1 MSIVKELWIDNRTQ
15 RIEDTV
21 DRKVDNMNEDSL
33 VEYVQTNLKDY
44 YNNVASEEEVEVFI
58 MEYWKPKLLN

>member
-1 MSIVKELWIDNRTQ
+1 MPSIVKELWVDNRTQ

-33 VEYVQTNLKDY
+33 IEYVKTSLKDY
-44 YNNVASEEEVEVFI
+44 YNNVASEEEIDEFLKVN
-58 MEYWKPKLLN
+58 EYLPL

>member
-1 MSIVKELWIDNRTQ
+1 MPSIVKELWIDNRTQ

-33 VEYVQTNLKDY
+33 IEYTKTSLKDY
-44 YNNVASEEEVEVFI
+44 YNNVASEEEIDEFLKVN
-58 MEYWKPKLLN
+58 EYLPF

>member
-1 MSIVKELWIDNRTQ
+1 MPSIVKELWVDNRTQ

-33 VEYVQTNLKDY
+33 IEYVKTSLKDY
-44 YNNVASEEEVEVFI
+44 YNNVASEEEIDEFLKVN
-58 MEYWKPKLLN
+58 EYLPF

>member
-1 MSIVKELWIDNRTQ
+1 MSIVKEIWVDNRIQ

-33 VEYVQTNLKDY
+33 IEYTKTSLKDY
-44 YNNVASEEEVEVFI
+44 YNNVASEEEIDEFLKVN
-58 MEYWKPKLLN
+58 EYLPF

>member
-33 VEYVQTNLKDY
+33 GEYTKTSMKDY
-44 YNNVASEEEVEVFI
+44 YVNVASQEEREEFLR
-58 MEYWKPKLLN
+58 EYEDLPF

>member
-1 MSIVKELWIDNRTQ
+1 MPSIVKELWVDNRTQ

-33 VEYVQTNLKDY
+33 IEYVKTSLKDY
-44 YNNVASEEEVEVFI
+44 YNNVASEEEIDEVLKVN
-58 MEYWKPKLLN
+58 EYLPF

>member
-1 MSIVKELWIDNRTQ
+1 MPSIVKELWVDNRPQ

-33 VEYVQTNLKDY
+33 IEYVKTSLKDY
-44 YNNVASEEEVEVFI
+44 YNNVASEEEIDEFLKVN
-58 MEYWKPKLLN
+58 EYLPF

>member
-1 MSIVKELWIDNRTQ
+1 MPSIVKELWVDNRTQ

-33 VEYVQTNLKDY
+33 IEYVKTSLKDY
-44 YNNVASEEEVEVFI
+44 YNNVASEEEVDLFLKEN
-58 MEYWKPKLLN
+58 EYLPF

>member
-33 VEYVQTNLKDY
+33 IEYVKTSLKDY
-44 YNNVASEEEVEVFI
+44 YNNVASEEEIDEFLKVN
-58 MEYWKPKLLN
+58 EYLPF

>member
-1 MSIVKELWIDNRTQ
+1 MPSIVKELWVDNRTQ

-33 VEYVQTNLKDY
+33 IEYTKTSLKDY
-44 YNNVASEEEVEVFI
+44 YNNVASEEEIDEFLKVN
-58 MEYWKPKLLN
+58 EYLPF

>member
-1 MSIVKELWIDNRTQ
+1 MSIVKELWVDNRTQ

-33 VEYVQTNLKDY
+33 IEYVKTSLKDY
-44 YNNVASEEEVEVFI
+44 YNNVASEEEIDEFLKVN
-58 MEYWKPKLLN
+58 EYLPF

>member
-1 MSIVKELWIDNRTQ
+1 MGIVKELWVDERTQ

-33 VEYVQTNLKDY
+33 IEYTKISLKDY
-44 YNNVASEEEVEVFI
+44 YNNVASEEEIDEFLKVN
-58 MEYWKPKLLN
+58 EYLPF

>member
-1 MSIVKELWIDNRTQ
+1 MPSIVKEIWVDNRTQ

-33 VEYVQTNLKDY
+33 IEYTKTSLKDY
-44 YNNVASEEEVEVFI
+44 YNNVASEEEIDEFLKVN
-58 MEYWKPKLLN
+58 EYLPF

>member
-1 MSIVKELWIDNRTQ
+1 MPSIVKELWVDNRTQ

-33 VEYVQTNLKDY
+33 IEYVKTSLKDY
-44 YNNVASEEEVEVFI
+44 YDNVASEEEIDEFLKEN
-58 MEYWKPKLLN
+58 EYLPF

>member
-1 MSIVKELWIDNRTQ
+1 MPSIVKELWVDNRTQ

-33 VEYVQTNLKDY
+33 IEYVKTSLKDY
-44 YNNVASEEEVEVFI
+44 YNNVASEEEIDEFLKEN
-58 MEYWKPKLLN
+58 EYLPF

>member
-33 VEYVQTNLKDY
+33 IEHVKTSLKDY
-44 YNNVASEEEVEVFI
+44 YGNVASEEEVDKFI
-58 MEYWKPKLLN
+58 KDHEYLPF

>member
-1 MSIVKELWIDNRTQ
+1 MSIVKELWVDNRTQ

-33 VEYVQTNLKDY
+33 IEYAKISLKDY
-44 YNNVASEEEVEVFI
+44 YNNVASEEEIDEFLKEN
-58 MEYWKPKLLN
+58 EYLPF

>member
-1 MSIVKELWIDNRTQ
+1 MPSIVKELWVDNRIQ

-33 VEYVQTNLKDY
+33 IEYVKTSLKDY
-44 YNNVASEEEVEVFI
+44 YNNVASEEEIDEFLKVN
-58 MEYWKPKLLN
+58 EYLPF

>member
-33 VEYVQTNLKDY
+33 IEHVKTSLKDY
-44 YNNVASEEEVEVFI
+44 YGNVASEEEVDKFI
-58 MEYWKPKLLN
+58 KDNEYLPF